1 MKHAVMLFETERN
14 LGISDNPTKWV
25 YKRTLK
31 FGDDGGLALLA
42 YVSIRNPASQMISAE
57 TEEELTKMEQDMIEN
72 FKSQEWLNEN
82 LYPYL

>member
-1 MKHAVMLFETERN
+1 MKHAVILFETEQN

-25 YKRTLK
+25 HMRTLK
-31 FGDDGGLALLA
+31 FGDDGGLALHA
-42 YVSIRNPASQMISAE
+42 YANIPNPASQMISAE